1 MGPGS
6 NPTRALKNI
15 DDSSRIRNRSPLVA
29 FPRRQ
34 HDHHFASSTGSRRPS
49 QSFLTHLAK
58 VPPMDPLFLVSQRS
72 VPRILD
78 ILSHLRIDEFSRYC
92 SFETISRLSSDDYR
106 EIRLCATK
114 KNTLDERER
123 IFKVQKVQVKPC
135 WKFFSRHGWNVGE
148 IRPQLLA
155 SVVRLTDFTVPPFV
169 TAYDCFKISFV
180 S

>member
-58 VPPMDPLFLVSQRS
+58 VPSDGSTLLGFSAICASDPRHS
-72 VPRILD
+72 
-78 ILSHLRIDEFSRYC
+78 SHLRIDEFSRYC

-123 IFKVQKVQVKPC
+123 ISKVQKVQVKPC

-148 IRPQLLA
+148 IRSQLLA

>member
-78 ILSHLRIDEFSRYC
+78 ILLICVSTNFLDIVRSRPYRDFRPTIIVKYGSVLLRRILWMNVRGSPKSKKSKWNRVGNSSAGTAGTLAKFGL
-92 SFETISRLSSDDYR
+92 SFWLRLY
-106 EIRLCATK
+106 
-114 KNTLDERER
+114 
-123 IFKVQKVQVKPC
+123 
-135 WKFFSRHGWNVGE
+135 G
-148 IRPQLLA
+148 
-155 SVVRLTDFTVPPFV
+155 
-169 TAYDCFKISFV
+169 
-180 S
+180 